1 MRHRPSPRT
10 CLLLGLLATTA
21 LAPTPV
27 LAQVETPA
35 PAPAD
40 AAGLT
45 LAPIVVQGGR
55 ETPTTEV
62 RGFTATTSASATK
75 TDTPLIETP
84 QSISVVTRGQLDARN
99 AQSLQE
105 ALAYTPGIL
114 TGLYGFSPRL
124 DQFWIRGFD
133 AAYFGIFR
141 DGLRQPTGQVFAG
154 IRTEPYGLAAINVLR
169 GPASANYGLS
179 SPAGLVDLVTK
190 RPPDQPLRE
199 AELQFGNHDRYQ
211 GQFDIGGPLDEEN
224 RFSWRLT
231 GLFRDSD
238 TQMPAVPDDRAY
250 IAPAFTWRPNEDTTV
265 TFLGAYQKDK
275 TGGSLF
281 NYYSPTTGLL
291 DIRTAD
297 PAWNDLDMESVR
309 AGYQIEHR
317 VDDALTLRQSFRY
330 AHVDSNTR
338 YVYIT
343 GLSDDGNTVFRRAG
357 QDRESLDTVSVDNQA
372 QLRFDTGPVQHTLL
386 AGFDYTF
393 LDTTHIAGDG
403 PAPDL
408 DLITRNYG
416 KQHIDQPP
424 VYGRT
429 LQQQSQIGVYLQDQ
443 IRFGGWLLTLSGRHD
458 WLETTSQERIAGT
471 EQDASDSA
479 FTGRVGL
486 SYVTDFGLAPY
497 VSYATSFTPN
507 SGTDWQGRL
516 FEPTTGEQI
525 EAGIKYQPEGL
536 NSLITASVF
545 QMTQENGLI
554 ADSSHINY
562 RAARGEV
569 RVRGIELEGLAD
581 LGDGLSLQ
589 LAYTYLDP
597 EVTEGTA
604 ATEGKDPSG
613 IPNHVVSA
621 WADYRVP
628 DTMVPGLSL
637 GAGVRYIGSSYRDD
651 DNTTG
656 RNDAVTLFDAAIRYD
671 LGVLETR
678 LDGVQLAVNA
688 TNLFDRDTTTCAQG
702 YCYQGLGQTVIGSIK
717 YRW

>member
-1 MRHRPSPRT
+1 MRHRPHT

-21 LAPTPV
+21 LAPTPT
-27 LAQVETPA
+27 LAQTQEPVPA
-35 PAPAD
+35 GD
-40 AAGLT
+40 TGTT
-45 LAPIVVQGGR
+45 LAPIVVQGGQ

-75 TDTPLIETP
+75 TDTPLVETP
-84 QSISVVTRGQLDARN
+84 QSISVVTRGQMDARN

-114 TGLYGFSPRL
+114 TGLYGFAPRL
-124 DQFWIRGFD
+124 DAFWIRGFD

-154 IRTEPYGLAAINVLR
+154 IRTEPYGLATINVLR

-211 GQFDIGGPLDEEN
+211 GQFDVGGPLDD

-250 IAPAFTWRPNEDTTV
+250 IAPAFTWRPNEDTTI

-275 TGGSLF
+275 SGGSLF
-281 NYYSPTTGLL
+281 NYYSPATGLL

-297 PAWNDLDMESVR
+297 PAWNDLDIESVR

-317 VDDALTLRQSFRY
+317 VDSALTLRQSFRY
-330 AHVDSNTR
+330 AHVDANTR

-343 GLSDDGNTVFRRAG
+343 GLSDDGTTAYRRAG

-372 QLRFDTGPVQHTLL
+372 QLRFDTGPLQHTLL
-386 AGFDYTF
+386 AGVDYTF
-393 LDTTHIAGDG
+393 VDTTHIAGDG
-403 PAPDL
+403 AAPDL
-408 DLITRNYG
+408 DLTTRNYG
-416 KQHIDQPP
+416 KQHIDMPA
-424 VYGRT
+424 VYART
-429 LQQQSQIGVYLQDQ
+429 FQRQDQVGAYLQDQ
-443 IRFGGWLLTLSGRHD
+443 IRLGGWLLTLSGRHD
-458 WLETTSQERIAGT
+458 WVDTSTKERIAGT

-479 FTGRVGL
+479 FSGRVGL
-486 SYVTDFGLAPY
+486 TYVTDFGLAPY
-497 VSYATSFTPN
+497 VAYATSFNPN
-507 SGTDWQGRL
+507 LGTDWQGRA
-516 FEPTTGEQI
+516 FEPTTAEQI
-525 EAGIKYQPEGL
+525 EAGVKYQPAGL

-545 QMTQENGLI
+545 QITQDKGLI
-554 ADSSHINY
+554 SDSAHVNFK
-562 RAARGEV
+562 AQRGEI
-569 RVRGIELEGLAD
+569 RVRGLELEGLAD

-621 WADYRVP
+621 WADYRLP
-628 DTMVPGLSL
+628 DAIVPGLSL
-637 GAGVRYIGSSYRDD
+637 GAGVRTIGSSYRDD

-671 LGVLETR
+671 LGTVEPR

-688 TNLFDRDTTTCAQG
+688 TNLFDRDYTTCAQG
-702 YCYQGLGQTVIGSIK
+702 YCYQGLGQTVIGSIR

>member
-21 LAPTPV
+21 LAPTPI
-27 LAQVETPA
+27 LAQAETRA

-62 RGFTATTSASATK
+62 PGFTATTSASATK

-84 QSISVVTRGQLDARN
+84 QSISVITRGQLDARN

-190 RPPDQPLRE
+190 RPPDQP
-199 AELQFGNHDRYQ
+199 
-211 GQFDIGGPLDEEN
+211 
-224 RFSWRLT
+224 
-231 GLFRDSD
+231 
-238 TQMPAVPDDRAY
+238 
-250 IAPAFTWRPNEDTTV
+250 APAFTWRPNEDTTV

-297 PAWNDLDMESVR
+297 PAWNDLDIESVR

-330 AHVDSNTR
+330 AHVDANTR

-403 PAPDL
+403 PAPDF

-416 KQHIDQPP
+416 KQHIDMPA

-458 WLETTSQERIAGT
+458 WLETTSRERIAGT
-471 EQDASDSA
+471 DQDASDSA

-525 EAGIKYQPEGL
+525 EAGVKYQPDGL

-554 ADSSHINY
+554 ADSSHISY

-628 DTMVPGLSL
+628 DTVVPGLSL
-637 GAGVRYIGSSYRDD
+637 GAGLRYIGSSYRDD

-671 LGVLETR
+671 LGVIEPR

-702 YCYQGLGQTVIGSIK
+702 YCYQGLGQTVIGSIR

>member
-1 MRHRPSPRT
+1 M
-10 CLLLGLLATTA
+10 
-21 LAPTPV
+21 
-27 LAQVETPA
+27 
-35 PAPAD
+35 
-40 AAGLT
+40 
-45 LAPIVVQGGR
+45 
-55 ETPTTEV
+55 
-62 RGFTATTSASATK
+62 
-75 TDTPLIETP
+75 
-84 QSISVVTRGQLDARN
+84 
-99 AQSLQE
+99 QSLQE
-105 ALAYTPGIL
+105 ALTYTPGIL
-114 TGLYGFSPRL
+114 TGLYGFAPRL
-124 DQFWIRGFD
+124 DAFWIRGFD

-190 RPPDQPLRE
+190 RPPDQALRE

-211 GQFDIGGPLDEEN
+211 GQFDVGDPLDD

-265 TFLGAYQKDK
+265 TILGAYQKDK
-275 TGGSLF
+275 SGGSLF
-281 NYYSPTTGLL
+281 NYYSPATGLL

-297 PAWNDLDMESVR
+297 PAWNDLDIESVR

-330 AHVDSNTR
+330 AHVDANTR

-343 GLSDDGNTVFRRAG
+343 GLSDDGTTAYRRAG
-357 QDRESLDTVSVDNQA
+357 QDRESLDTLSVDNQA
-372 QLRFDTGPVQHTLL
+372 QLRLDTGPVQHTLL
-386 AGFDYTF
+386 AGIDYTF
-393 LDTTHIAGDG
+393 VDTTNIAGDG
-403 PAPDL
+403 AAPDL
-408 DLITRNYG
+408 DLTTRNYG
-416 KQHIDQPP
+416 RQHIDMPA
-424 VYGRT
+424 VYART
-429 LQQQSQIGVYLQDQ
+429 WQRQDQLGAYLQDQ
-443 IRFGGWLLTLSGRHD
+443 IRVGGWLLTLSGRHD
-458 WLETTSQERIAGT
+458 WVDTTTKERIAGT
-471 EQDASDSA
+471 GQDVSDSA
-479 FTGRVGL
+479 FSGRVGL
-486 SYVTDFGLAPY
+486 TYVTDFGLAPY
-497 VSYATSFTPN
+497 VAYATSFNPN
-507 SGTDWQGRL
+507 LGTDWQGRA
-516 FEPTTGEQI
+516 FEPTTAEQI
-525 EAGIKYQPEGL
+525 EAGVKYQPDGL
-536 NSLITASVF
+536 NSLVTASVF
-545 QMTQENGLI
+545 QITQDKGLI
-554 ADSSHINY
+554 ADANNVNFK
-562 RAARGEV
+562 AQRGEI

-621 WADYRVP
+621 WADYRMP
-628 DTMVPGLSL
+628 DRIVPGLSL
-637 GAGVRYIGSSYRDD
+637 GAGLRYIGSSYRDD
-651 DNTTG
+651 DNATG

-671 LGVLETR
+671 LGAVEPR

-688 TNLFDRDTTTCAQG
+688 TNLFDRDYDTCAQG
-702 YCYQGLGQTVIGSIK
+702 YCYQGQGQTVIGSIR

>member
-1 MRHRPSPRT
+1 MRHRPRT

-21 LAPTPV
+21 LAPTPI
-27 LAQVETPA
+27 LAQTQDPVPA
-35 PAPAD
+35 GD
-40 AAGLT
+40 TGTT
-45 LAPIVVQGGR
+45 LAPIVVQGSA

-75 TDTPLIETP
+75 TDTPLLETP

-99 AQSLQE
+99 VQTLQE

-114 TGLYGFSPRL
+114 TGLYGFAPRL
-124 DQFWIRGFD
+124 DAFWIRGFD

-154 IRTEPYGLAAINVLR
+154 IRTEPYGLSAINVLR

-211 GQFDIGGPLDEEN
+211 GQFDVGGPLDEEN

-265 TFLGAYQKDK
+265 TILGAYQKDK
-275 TGGSLF
+275 SGGSLF
-281 NYYSPTTGLL
+281 NYYSPATGLL

-297 PAWNDLDMESVR
+297 PAWNDLDIESVR

-317 VDDALTLRQSFRY
+317 VDSALTLRQSFRY
-330 AHVDSNTR
+330 AHVDANTR

-343 GLSDDGNTVFRRAG
+343 GLSDDGTTAYRRAG
-357 QDRESLDTVSVDNQA
+357 QDRESLDTLSVDNQA
-372 QLRFDTGPVQHTLL
+372 QLRFDTGPVQHTVL
-386 AGFDYTF
+386 AGLDYTF
-393 LDTTHIAGDG
+393 VDTTNIAGDG
-403 PAPDL
+403 AAPDL
-408 DLITRNYG
+408 DLTTRNYG
-416 KQHIDQPP
+416 KQHIDMPS
-424 VYGRT
+424 VYART
-429 LQQQSQIGVYLQDQ
+429 FQRQDQLGAYLQDQ
-443 IRFGGWLLTLSGRHD
+443 IRLGGWLLTLSGRHD
-458 WLETTSQERIAGT
+458 WVDTSTRERIAGT
-471 EQDASDSA
+471 EQDVSDSA
-479 FTGRVGL
+479 FSGRVGL
-486 SYVTDFGLAPY
+486 TYVTDFGLAPY
-497 VSYATSFTPN
+497 VAYATSFNPN
-507 SGTDWQGRL
+507 LGTDFQGRA
-516 FEPTTGEQI
+516 FEPTTAEQI
-525 EAGIKYQPEGL
+525 EAGVKYQPEGL
-536 NSLITASVF
+536 NSLVTASVF
-545 QMTQENGLI
+545 QITQDKGLI
-554 ADSSHINY
+554 SDSAHVNFK
-562 RAARGEV
+562 AQRGEI
-569 RVRGIELEGLAD
+569 RVRGLELEGLAD

-597 EVTEGTA
+597 EVTDGTA

-628 DTMVPGLSL
+628 DAIVPGLSL
-637 GAGVRYIGSSYRDD
+637 GAGLRYIGSSYRDD

-671 LGVLETR
+671 LGEVEPR
-678 LDGVQLAVNA
+678 LDGLQLAVNA
-688 TNLFDRDTTTCAQG
+688 SNLFDRDYTTCAQG
-702 YCYQGLGQTVIGSIK
+702 YCYQGLGQTVIGSIR

>member
-1 MRHRPSPRT
+1 MRHRPGSRT

-21 LAPTPV
+21 LAPMPV
-27 LAQVETPA
+27 LAQAVA
-35 PAPAD
+35 QGPAPAD
-40 AAGLT
+40 DAGLT
-45 LAPIVVQGGR
+45 LAPVVVQGGR
-55 ETPTTEV
+55 ETPTTELH
-62 RGFTATTSASATK
+62 GFTAATSASATK
-75 TDTPLIETP
+75 TDTPLVETP
-84 QSISVVTRGQLDARN
+84 QSVSVVTRGQMDARN
-99 AQSLQE
+99 VQSLQE
-105 ALAYTPGIL
+105 ALVYTPGIL

-154 IRTEPYGLAAINVLR
+154 IRTEPYGLAAVNVLR

-190 RPPDQPLRE
+190 RPPDEPLRE
-199 AELQFGNHDRYQ
+199 VELQFGNHDRYQ
-211 GQFDIGGPLDEEN
+211 GQFDLGGPLDEEN

-265 TFLGAYQKDK
+265 TLLGAYQKDK
-275 TGGSLF
+275 SGGSLF
-281 NYYSPTTGLL
+281 NYYSPATGLL

-309 AGYQIEHR
+309 AGYQVEHR
-317 VDDALTLRQSFRY
+317 VGDALTLRQSFRY
-330 AHVDSNTR
+330 AHVDANTR
-338 YVYIT
+338 YLYIT
-343 GLSDDGNTVFRRAG
+343 GLSGDGDTVFRRAG

-386 AGFDYTF
+386 AGLDYTF
-393 LDTTHIAGDG
+393 VDTTNIAGDG

-408 DLITRNYG
+408 DLVTQNYG
-416 KQHIDQPP
+416 RQHVDQPP
-424 VYGRT
+424 VYART
-429 LQQQSQIGVYLQDQ
+429 FQRQDQLGVHLQDQ
-443 IRFGGWLLTLSGRHD
+443 IRWGGWLLTLSARHD
-458 WLETTSQERIAGT
+458 WVDTSTRERIAGT
-471 EQDASDSA
+471 GQDVADSA
-479 FTGRVGL
+479 FSGRVGL
-486 SYVTDFGLAPY
+486 TYVTGFGLAPY
-497 VSYATSFTPN
+497 VAYATSFNPN
-507 SGTDWQGRL
+507 LGTDAQGRA
-516 FEPTTGEQI
+516 FEPTTAEQM
-525 EAGIKYQPEGL
+525 EAGVKYQPEGL
-536 NSLITASVF
+536 NSLLTASVF
-545 QMTQENGLI
+545 QITQDKGLI
-554 ADSSHINY
+554 ADADNI
-562 RAARGEV
+562 AFKAQRGEV
-569 RVRGIELEGLAD
+569 RVRGVELEGLAD

-604 ATEGKDPSG
+604 ATQGKDPSG
-613 IPNHVVSA
+613 IPNHIVSA

-628 DTMVPGLSL
+628 DTVVPGLSL

-656 RNDAVTLFDAAIRYD
+656 RNGAVTLFDAAIRYD
-671 LGVLETR
+671 LGAVEPR

-688 TNLFDRDTTTCAQG
+688 TNLFDRDYVTCAQG
-702 YCYQGLGQTVIGSIK
+702 YCYQGQGQTVIGSIR

>member
-1 MRHRPSPRT
+1 MRHRPGPRA

-21 LAPTPV
+21 LAPRPI
-27 LAQVETPA
+27 LAQAETQGPIPA
-35 PAPAD
+35 AD
-40 AAGLT
+40 TGTT
-45 LAPIVVQGGR
+45 LAPIVVQGSA

-75 TDTPLIETP
+75 TDTPLLETP

-99 AQSLQE
+99 VQTLQE

-154 IRTEPYGLAAINVLR
+154 IRTEPYGLSAINVLR

-199 AELQFGNHDRYQ
+199 AELQFGNHDRTQ
-211 GQFDIGGPLDEEN
+211 GQFDVGGPLDEEN

-275 TGGSLF
+275 SGGSLF
-281 NYYSPTTGLL
+281 NYYSPATGLL

-330 AHVDSNTR
+330 AHVDANTR

-386 AGFDYTF
+386 AGLDYTF
-393 LDTTHIAGDG
+393 ADTTNIAGDG
-403 PAPDL
+403 AAPDL
-408 DLITRNYG
+408 DLTTQNYG
-416 KQHIDQPP
+416 KQHIDMPA
-424 VYGRT
+424 VYARR
-429 LQQQSQIGVYLQDQ
+429 SQRQDQLGVYLQDQ
-443 IRFGGWLLTLSGRHD
+443 LRLGGWLLTLSGRHD
-458 WLETTSQERIAGT
+458 WVDTTTRERVAGT
-471 EQDASDSA
+471 EQDVSDSA
-479 FTGRVGL
+479 FSGRVGL
-486 SYVTDFGLAPY
+486 TYVTDFGLAPY
-497 VSYATSFTPN
+497 VAYATSFNPN
-507 SGTDWQGRL
+507 LGTDFQGRA
-516 FEPTTGEQI
+516 FEPTTAEQI
-525 EAGIKYQPEGL
+525 EAGVKYQPEGL

-545 QMTQENGLI
+545 QITQDKGLI
-554 ADSSHINY
+554 ADANNINFK
-562 RAARGEV
+562 AQRGEI
-569 RVRGIELEGLAD
+569 RVRGLELEGLAD

-613 IPNHVVSA
+613 IPNHIVSA

-628 DTMVPGLSL
+628 DRIVPGLSL
-637 GAGVRYIGSSYRDD
+637 GAGLRYIGSSYRDD
-651 DNTTG
+651 DNATG

-671 LGVLETR
+671 LSEIEPR

-688 TNLFDRDTTTCAQG
+688 TNLFDRDYSTCAQG
-702 YCYQGLGQTVIGSIK
+702 YCYEGQGQTVIGSIR

>member
-1 MRHRPSPRT
+1 MRQRPSPRA
-10 CLLLGLLATTA
+10 CLLLGLLATTT
-21 LAPTPV
+21 LAPTPI
-27 LAQVETPA
+27 LAQAKTQGPVPA
-35 PAPAD
+35 HD
-40 AAGLT
+40 TGTT
-45 LAPIVVQGGR
+45 LAPIVVQGSA

-62 RGFTATTSASATK
+62 QGFTATTSASATK
-75 TDTPLIETP
+75 TDTPLLETP
-84 QSISVVTRGQLDARN
+84 QSISVVTRGQMDARN
-99 AQSLQE
+99 VQNLQE
-105 ALAYTPGIL
+105 ALTYTPGIL

-124 DQFWIRGFD
+124 DAFWIRGFD

-154 IRTEPYGLAAINVLR
+154 IRTEPYGLSAINVLR

-211 GQFDIGGPLDEEN
+211 GQFDVGGPLDEEN

-238 TQMPAVPDDRAY
+238 TQMSAVPDDRAY
-250 IAPAFTWRPNEDTTV
+250 IAPAFTWRPNEATTV

-281 NYYSPTTGLL
+281 NYYSPATGLL

-297 PAWNDLDMESVR
+297 SAWNDLDIESVR

-330 AHVDSNTR
+330 AHVDANTR

-343 GLSDDGNTVFRRAG
+343 GLSDDGTTAYRRAG
-357 QDRESLDTVSVDNQA
+357 QDRESLDTLSVDNQA

-386 AGFDYTF
+386 AGLDYTF
-393 LDTTHIAGDG
+393 VDTTNIAGDG

-408 DLITRNYG
+408 DLTTRNYG
-416 KQHIDQPP
+416 KQHIAMPAVYARTFQRQDQL
-424 VYGRT
+424 GA
-429 LQQQSQIGVYLQDQ
+429 YLQDQ
-443 IRFGGWLLTLSGRHD
+443 IRLGGWLLTLSGRHD
-458 WLETTSQERIAGT
+458 WVDTTTKERIAGT
-471 EQDASDSA
+471 GQDVSDSA
-479 FTGRVGL
+479 FSGRVGL
-486 SYVTDFGLAPY
+486 TYVTDFGLAPY
-497 VSYATSFTPN
+497 VAYATSFNPN
-507 SGTDWQGRL
+507 LGTDWQGRA
-516 FEPTTGEQI
+516 FEPTTAEQI
-525 EAGIKYQPEGL
+525 EAGVKYQPDGL

-545 QMTQENGLI
+545 QITQDKGLI
-554 ADSSHINY
+554 ADANNVNFK
-562 RAARGEV
+562 AQRGEI
-569 RVRGIELEGLAD
+569 RVRGLELEGLAD

-628 DTMVPGLSL
+628 DRVVPGLSL
-637 GAGVRYIGSSYRDD
+637 GAGIRYIGSSYRDD
-651 DNTTG
+651 DNATG
-656 RNDAVTLFDAAIRYD
+656 RNEAVTLFDAAIRYD
-671 LGVLETR
+671 LGAIEPR

-688 TNLFDRDTTTCAQG
+688 TNLFDRDYTTCAQG
-702 YCYQGLGQTVIGSIK
+702 YCYQGQGQTVIGSNK

>member
-1 MRHRPSPRT
+1 MRHRPGPRA

-21 LAPTPV
+21 LAPRPI
-27 LAQVETPA
+27 LAQAETQGPVPA
-35 PAPAD
+35 AD
-40 AAGLT
+40 TGTT
-45 LAPIVVQGGR
+45 LAPIVVQGSA

-75 TDTPLIETP
+75 TDTPLLETP
-84 QSISVVTRGQLDARN
+84 QSISVITRGQLDARN
-99 AQSLQE
+99 VQTLQE

-211 GQFDIGGPLDEEN
+211 GQFDVGGPLDEEN

-250 IAPAFTWRPNEDTTV
+250 IAPALTWRPNEDTTV

-275 TGGSLF
+275 SGGSLF
-281 NYYSPTTGLL
+281 NHYSPATGLL

-330 AHVDSNTR
+330 AHVDANTR

-386 AGFDYTF
+386 AGLDYTF
-393 LDTTHIAGDG
+393 ADTTNIAGDG
-403 PAPDL
+403 AAPDL
-408 DLITRNYG
+408 DLTTQNYG
-416 KQHIDQPP
+416 KQHIDMPA
-424 VYGRT
+424 VYARRS
-429 LQQQSQIGVYLQDQ
+429 QQQDQLGVYLQDQ
-443 IRFGGWLLTLSGRHD
+443 VRLGGWLLTLSGRHD
-458 WLETTSQERIAGT
+458 WVDTSTRERIAGT
-471 EQDASDSA
+471 EQDVSDSA
-479 FTGRVGL
+479 FSGRVGL
-486 SYVTDFGLAPY
+486 TYVTDFGLAPY
-497 VSYATSFTPN
+497 VAYATSFNPN
-507 SGTDWQGRL
+507 LGTDFRGRA
-516 FEPTTGEQI
+516 FEPTTAEQI
-525 EAGIKYQPEGL
+525 EAGVKYQPEGL
-536 NSLITASVF
+536 SSLITASVF
-545 QMTQENGLI
+545 QITQDKGLI
-554 ADSSHINY
+554 ADAGNINFK
-562 RAARGEV
+562 AQRGEI
-569 RVRGIELEGLAD
+569 RVRGLELEGLAD

-604 ATEGKDPSG
+604 ATQGKDPSG
-613 IPNHVVSA
+613 IPNHIVSA

-628 DTMVPGLSL
+628 DAVVPGLSL
-637 GAGVRYIGSSYRDD
+637 GAGLRYIGSSYRDD
-651 DNTTG
+651 DNSTG
-656 RNDAVTLFDAAIRYD
+656 RNEAVTLFDAAIRYD
-671 LGVLETR
+671 LSEIESR

-688 TNLFDRDTTTCAQG
+688 TNLFDRDYSTCAQG
-702 YCYQGLGQTVIGSIK
+702 YCYQGQGQTVIGSIR